1 MLDDSHFFQIME
13 IIILRVYRVRYV
25 IIYVRIIKARYTR
38 NFRQHIKRRQEFK
51 MRWYSAG
58 PVQSTRSVTGDFDPV
73 NLFNTKFSCFTFP
86 FSRPH
91 ILVSYE
97 WMCVDS
103 VKKRPTVRYSPAARG
118 SVMIFHSFLFSGN
131 STHMHK
137 SASGLG

>member
-1 MLDDSHFFQIME
+1 MLGESHFFQIME

-103 VKKRPTVRYSPAARG
+103 VRGVPGFCLKAAGGPRPSHDFPQ
-118 SVMIFHSFLFSGN
+118 LFVQR
-131 STHMHK
+131 
-137 SASGLG
+137 